1 MPEVQQAN
9 GGGYRSSSSSA
20 ERVRRYRLR
29 QRQGRLVVS
38 VEIEQADIDVLVHRE
53 YLSQANR
60 GDPAAIHDA
69 LYKFTSDAFWEA
81 RLADEQQARERAAKR
96 GSPARVLPA

>member
-53 YLSQANR
+53 YSSQANR
-60 GDPAAIHDA
+60 GDPAAI
-69 LYKFTSDAFWEA
+69 LFLSNYVA
-81 RLADEQQARERAAKR
+81 RLRLAYGCDAVTHNPKRCEAPSHRSPWIAA
-96 GSPARVLPA
+96 